1 MKVNQ
6 TILITGGSGQLGKEL
21 KHFLPNGIYISSSE
35 YDLTTESD
43 VIKLYD
49 TFNPDIVIHLAAMVG
64 GIVDNINRPYE
75 YFCDN
80 ILMNTLMI
88 DHARKRN
95 VSRFIGILSTCIYPN
110 EVDTYPMTE
119 DMLHL
124 GPPAPTNFGY
134 GYAKRCMEIQIE
146 SSNKQYGTSYQYITP
161 CNLYGVYDKYNHR
174 SHFVAALIKKI
185 HEAKESNS
193 TILPLFGTGTPLR
206 QFVSASDVANIINKC
221 IVNNITDSFNIATAE
236 NLSIDE
242 IARITLKALNCEHM
256 TIKYDNTMPDG
267 QFRKDVSTEK
277 FKSIFPSYK
286 FIDLTTGIK
295 EAYEKNFISK

>member
-6 TILITGGSGQLGKEL
+6 TILITGGSGQLGREL
-21 KHFLPNGIYISSSE
+21 KRILPNGIYISSNE
-35 YDLTTESD
+35 YDLRTESD

-49 TFNPDIVIHLAAMVG
+49 TFNPDIVIHLAAKVG
-64 GIVDNINRPYE
+64 GIMDNINNPYD
-75 YFCDN
+75 YFRDN

-110 EVDTYPMTE
+110 EVDTYPMKE
-119 DMLHL
+119 DVLHS

-146 SSNKQYGTSYQYITP
+146 SSNNQYGTSYQYITP

-185 HEAKESNS
+185 HDVKESNS
-193 TILPLFGTGTPLR
+193 NILSLFGTGKPLR
-206 QFVSASDVANIINKC
+206 QFANAADVANIIKKC
-221 IVNNITDSFNIATAE
+221 IFNNITDSFNIATPE
-236 NLSIDE
+236 NLTIDE
-242 IARITLKALNCEHM
+242 IARITLKVLKCEHI

-277 FKSIFPSYK
+277 FRTLFPEYK
-286 FIDLTTGIK
+286 FIELSTGIK
-295 EAYEKNFISK
+295 EAYEKNFPSK